1 MIWKLWAAWPWKYFA
16 SRWISFHCCLVWVF
30 FCWCFFFFP
39 FPFPFL
45 ILLRSIWIAF
55 WLDTICSFIVS
66 WHCLFKDFVSP
77 EYLEHGSQKFEILL
91 MFCDIVSAFVTHR
104 SKILI
109 ISQDIIWTLWR
120 SVSVQFITLGYS
132 SKKVD
137 FPLGEMCMCHPF
149 LF

>member
-16 SRWISFHCCLVWVF
+16 SRWISLHCWFGGFL
-30 FCWCFFFFP
+30 FCGFFFS
-39 FPFPFL
+39 FPFL
-45 ILLRSIWIAF
+45 FLIFLRSIWIAF
-55 WLDTICSFIVS
+55 WLNTICSFIVS

-77 EYLEHGSQKFEILL
+77 EHLQHGSQKFKILL
-91 MFCDIVSAFVTHR
+91 MFYGIVSAFLSHR
-104 SKILI
+104 SKIHI
-109 ISQDIIWTLWR
+109 ISLGIIWTLWR

-137 FPLGEMCMCHPF
+137 FPLGEMCMCYLF